1 MPKNEPTGVA
11 LCDHDDVADG
21 AARGLRIERAAGVV
35 RIFLVRQGSRMW
47 GYENRCPH
55 RGTPLDWVPDQF
67 LDRDGGEILCATHG
81 ARFRIEDGRC
91 TAGPCPGES
100 LRSLALERRG
110 DTWFWLADCDTP
122 STAS

>member
-1 MPKNEPTGVA
+1 MPENETTGVA

-55 RGTPLDWVPDQF
+55 RGTPLNWLPDRF
-67 LDRDGGEILCATHG
+67 LSEDREHAICATHG
-81 ARFRIEDGRC
+81 AIFRIDDGLC
-91 TAGPCPGES
+91 IAGPCSGES
-100 LRSLALERRG
+100 LRSIPVAVEAGQIVVLCSELSAL
-110 DTWFWLADCDTP
+110 DA
-122 STAS
+122 